1 MCSVISNINGFS
13 LEAKLFQWVFYHNN
27 FHQPND
33 KIYKFP
39 HHGYLLD
46 GRNEVLFQKGDVLW
60 NVGNIKKTQM
70 FGYDYIKIPYR
81 LNKTKMSGNLQW
93 KLLFPQHLFS
103 SPKSYRDFLSSILF
117 FPA

>member
-46 GRNEVLFQKGDVLW
+46 GRNDMLFQKGDVLW
-60 NVGNIKKTQM
+60 NVGNIKKTKM

-81 LNKTKMSGNLQW
+81 LNNN
-93 KLLFPQHLFS
+93 
-103 SPKSYRDFLSSILF
+103 
-117 FPA
+117 